1 MKYDLIIVGGGAAGL
16 YAGAQLATY
25 CDRESKEKKID
36 PKNIVIIDSSPELGK
51 KLLLTGAGQCNLT
64 QGGPIKDFV
73 SHYGEN
79 GSKIRSLLYAHN
91 NSDTMQFFE
100 SLGLRLFEREDG
112 KVFPQSL
119 SAKEVRN
126 VLLARCKKNIEIQT
140 NTKLI
145 DIKILAENTG
155 FELSLEKE
163 NKQIVMQTRFL
174 LLSCGGASYPKTG
187 SDGSIFPILKKM
199 GLSVVKLKPALVPF
213 FVDNYPF
220 KELSGIAIEA
230 VYIKKVGEKMAKKT
244 FEPLLFTHDSFSGP
258 AALHFSRYL
267 DQGDKIFFDYLPACK
282 EEEFLTEVQIKASGN
297 SKQVAS
303 FFSQLPA
310 LKEVGLP
317 KRFVEVICQ
326 RSSIDPTTKISAVS
340 GKKLKDLVHL
350 FKSDVFRVSGS
361 KGWQLAMITAGGV
374 SLEELDLKS
383 LSSKKYPSL
392 FFAGEIL
399 DIDGDSG
406 GYNLQ
411 FAFASAKKATESI
424 IASWEK

>member
-230 VYIKKVGEKMAKKT
+230 VYIKKVGEKMAKKN
-244 FEPLLFTHDSFSGP
+244 
-258 AALHFSRYL
+258 
-267 DQGDKIFFDYLPACK
+267 I
-282 EEEFLTEVQIKASGN
+282 
-297 SKQVAS
+297 
-303 FFSQLPA
+303 
-310 LKEVGLP
+310 
-317 KRFVEVICQ
+317 
-326 RSSIDPTTKISAVS
+326 
-340 GKKLKDLVHL
+340 
-350 FKSDVFRVSGS
+350 
-361 KGWQLAMITAGGV
+361 
-374 SLEELDLKS
+374 
-383 LSSKKYPSL
+383 
-392 FFAGEIL
+392 
-399 DIDGDSG
+399 
-406 GYNLQ
+406 
-411 FAFASAKKATESI
+411 
-424 IASWEK
+424 

>member
-64 QGGPIKDFV
+64 QAGSIKNFI

-126 VLLARCKKNIEIQT
+126 FLLARCKKNIEIQT
-140 NTKLI
+140 TTKLI

-163 NKQIVMQTRFL
+163 NKQIVLQTRFL
-174 LLSCGGASYPKTG
+174 LLSCGGASTKNR
-187 SDGSIFPILKKM
+187 LRW
-199 GLSVVKLKPALVPF
+199 
-213 FVDNYPF
+213 
-220 KELSGIAIEA
+220 
-230 VYIKKVGEKMAKKT
+230 
-244 FEPLLFTHDSFSGP
+244 
-258 AALHFSRYL
+258 LHFS
-267 DQGDKIFFDYLPACK
+267 
-282 EEEFLTEVQIKASGN
+282 
-297 SKQVAS
+297 
-303 FFSQLPA
+303 
-310 LKEVGLP
+310 
-317 KRFVEVICQ
+317 
-326 RSSIDPTTKISAVS
+326 
-340 GKKLKDLVHL
+340 H
-350 FKSDVFRVSGS
+350 
-361 KGWQLAMITAGGV
+361 
-374 SLEELDLKS
+374 
-383 LSSKKYPSL
+383 SKKWDFRL
-392 FFAGEIL
+392 
-399 DIDGDSG
+399 
-406 GYNLQ
+406 
-411 FAFASAKKATESI
+411 
-424 IASWEK
+424 